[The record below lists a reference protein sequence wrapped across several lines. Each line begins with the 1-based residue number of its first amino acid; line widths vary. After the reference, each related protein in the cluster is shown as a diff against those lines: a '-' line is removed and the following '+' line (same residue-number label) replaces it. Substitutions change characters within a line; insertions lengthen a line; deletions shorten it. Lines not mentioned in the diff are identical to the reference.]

1 MVAPNVMRG
10 IVFLVLGFLCNA
22 VFAAELERVRVWA
35 GPDGSTVVFDVSR
48 PLEYRLS
55 AFRNPDRLAIDFA
68 ATELPKSLKL
78 PAVAETPIR
87 SLRFA
92 RRNSSDLRVVLDLKH
107 SVQIEHSRLPPHKHY
122 GHRVVLNLSP
132 KNGVA
137 EAATESS
144 STISQIPKELA
155 FSTVVRDIVVAVD
168 AGHGGAD
175 VGAIGP
181 SGVYEK
187 NIVLAIARAL
197 VDEINRHD
205 GIRGVLVRDGDYYV
219 DLRKRMIKA
228 RDAKADLFISIHADA
243 FHDRRVRGSS
253 VYVLS
258 QKGVSNEAAHWLA
271 ENENASDLVGGVSL
285 GDKDD
290 VLKSVLLDLS
300 QTASLDASIAAAN
313 AILGGLKKLGKVH
326 KQEVQHAGF
335 MVLKSPDIPSLLIET
350 AFISNPDEERR
361 LSKESY
367 RRKLAISIFSGI
379 RTYFESNTP
388 PGTRLAAYRS
398 HLVSRGDSLSV
409 IAHRYDVSMESI
421 KLANN
426 LVSDGVRLGAVLKI
440 P

>member
-1 MVAPNVMRG
+1 MRG
-10 IVFLVLGFLCNA
+10 IVVLVLWFLCNA
-22 VFAAELERVRVWA
+22 VFGAEIKGVRIWA
-35 GPDGSTVVFDVSR
+35 GTDRSTVVFDVSK

-55 AFRNPDRLAIDFA
+55 EFKNPYRLVIDFV

-78 PAVAETPIR
+78 PSAAETPIR
-87 SLRFA
+87 NLRFA
-92 RRNSSDLRVVLDLKH
+92 RRNSNDLRVVFDLEH
-107 SVQIEHSRLPPHKHY
+107 RVQFDDSQLPPHKHY
-122 GHRVVLNLSP
+122 GHRVVLNLTP
-132 KNGVA
+132 KIRGAGEVV
-137 EAATESS
+137 ESS
-144 STISQIPKELA
+144 STIPQAPKGLA
-155 FSTVVRDIVVAVD
+155 NSTVVRDIIVAVD

-181 SGVYEK
+181 TGVYEK

-228 RDAKADLFISIHADA
+228 RDAKADLFLSIHADA

-271 ENENASDLVGGVSL
+271 ENENASDLIGGISL
-285 GDKDD
+285 DGKDE

-313 AILGGLKKLGKVH
+313 AILDGLKKLGKVH

-379 RTYFESNTP
+379 RTYFENNLP
-388 PGTRLAAYRS
+388 PGTRLAAHRS

-426 LVSDGVRLGAVLKI
+426 LVGDGVRLGEVLKI

>member
-1 MVAPNVMRG
+1 MRG
-10 IVFLVLGFLCNA
+10 IVFLALGFICNA
-22 VFAAELERVRVWA
+22 AFTAEIKGVRVWA
-35 GPDGSTVVFDVSR
+35 GPDGSTVVFDVSK

-55 AFRNPDRLAIDFA
+55 EFRNPDRLVIDFV
-68 ATELPKSLKL
+68 ATKLPKSLKL
-78 PAVAETPIR
+78 PAVTETPIR

-92 RRNSSDLRVVLDLKH
+92 RRNSGDLRVVFDLEH
-107 SVQIEHSRLPPHKHY
+107 SVQVDNSRLPPHRHY
-122 GHRVVLNLSP
+122 GHRVVFSLSP
-132 KNGVA
+132 KNGVM
-137 EAATESS
+137 EALTESS
-144 STISQIPKELA
+144 SAISQISKELE
-155 FSTVVRDIVVAVD
+155 FSAVVRDIVVAVD

-187 NIVLAIARAL
+187 DIVLAIARAL

-219 DLRKRMIKA
+219 DLRKRTIKA

-258 QKGVSNEAAHWLA
+258 QKGVSSEAAHWLA
-271 ENENASDLVGGVSL
+271 ENENASDVIGGVSL
-285 GDKDD
+285 EDKDD

-379 RTYFESNTP
+379 RTYFENNTP
-388 PGTRLAAYRS
+388 PGTRLAAHRS
-398 HLVSRGDSLSV
+398 HRVSRGDSLSV